1 MLFFSVAKDLCL
13 KGAKADISIDGITAL
28 HLLSG
33 HESQEASHI
42 LEVCVN
48 QAKCN
53 PNAKSIEGLTPVHVA
68 SLWGR
73 YRNLEILTTHGG
85 DINETDDEGN
95 NALDFTE
102 DAQCIRLLLE
112 LESSGQSHVC
122 ANTLQMQNAG
132 LNEQHVCL
140 KTTNDKDSEF
150 TESFY
155 TAIDNESILDHTEV
169 TFPKLHP
176 WNANRS
182 SICGLDETVVD
193 GFRNLSISSYRYN
206 VLNCHIRSWLNY
218 SRISSSS
225 GSCLLRWLLKTD
237 GSLKQLFIN
246 NYYCYNHVIKK
257 LPNYR

>member
-1 MLFFSVAKDLCL
+1 MTAEKTNPVLFFSVAKDLCL
-13 KGAKADISIDGITAL
+13 KGAKADILIDGITAL

-206 VLNCHIRSWLNY
+206 VLKLSY
-218 SRISSSS
+218 
-225 GSCLLRWLLKTD
+225 
-237 GSLKQLFIN
+237 
-246 NYYCYNHVIKK
+246 KK
-257 LPNYR
+257 LAKLFQD